1 VSGAAELVRYELADD
16 IVHVTLNRPE
26 RLNAVIP
33 ALVTQLVSALRRAI
47 DDGPAVAVLQGAGT
61 SFCSG
66 FDLRYERGER
76 TEQEHRRQIDAVQDV
91 TRLIRRADFPVVSA
105 VQGFALGNG
114 CEFALAA
121 DLVVAEQDAT
131 FGFPE
136 VGWGLSVTG
145 GVSQL
150 LVQALGLHRAKEMLL
165 VGERFGAE
173 QAQAWGLV
181 NRVVPTGKLDAYVR
195 ELTAELAGRPREA
208 VARAKRALDL
218 VAAGPLEASLVVEVE
233 HALLSGKSTETARTI
248 TGFTT
253 ESGGGPG

>member
-1 VSGAAELVRYELADD
+1 MSTAAELVRYEIADD
-16 IVHVTLNRPE
+16 IAEVTLNRPE

-33 ALVTQLVSALRRAI
+33 ALVAQLVSALRRAI
-47 DDGPAVAVLQGAGT
+47 EDGPAVVVLRGAGS

-91 TRLIRRADFPVVSA
+91 TRLIRRADFPVISA

-150 LVQALGLHRAKEMLL
+150 LVQAVGIHRAKELLL
-165 VGERFGAE
+165 VGERFGA
-173 QAQAWGLV
+173 AQAHTWGLV
-181 NRVVPTGKLDAYVR
+181 NRLVPTGTLDPRVR
-195 ELTAELAGRPREA
+195 ELAGELAGRPRAA

-218 VAAGPLEASLVVEVE
+218 AAAGPLEAAFAVEVE
-233 HALLSGKSTETARTI
+233 HALLAGQSTQTARSI
-248 TGFTT
+248 NGFDPT
-253 ESGGGPG
+253 GGGAG

>member
-1 VSGAAELVRYELADD
+1 VSAAVELVRYELVDD
-16 IVHVTLNRPE
+16 VAQVTLNRPE

-33 ALVTQLVSALRRAI
+33 DLVTQLVSTLRRAI
-47 DDGPAVAVLQGAGT
+47 ADGPAVAVLRGAGT

-66 FDLRYERGER
+66 FDLRFQRGER

-136 VGWGLSVTG
+136 VSWGLSVTG

-150 LVQALGLHRAKEMLL
+150 LVQALGVHRAKELLL
-165 VGERFGAE
+165 VGERFGAV

-181 NRVVPTGKLDAYVR
+181 NRVVPTGTLEASVG
-195 ELTAELAGRPREA
+195 ELTKALSGRPREA
-208 VARAKRALDL
+208 MGRAKRALDL
-218 VAAGPLEASLVVEVE
+218 VAAGPLEAAFVVEVE
-233 HALLSGKSTETARTI
+233 HALLAGRSSETAHTI
-248 TGFTT
+248 TGFT